1 MVGSRRR
8 VFRAG
13 NRGPGNVRRKRWA
26 VWFAWW
32 GALAAIGVAGCST
45 FAPQTAD
52 FPLAPVPRHDRPW
65 QPNLARLPEA
75 EIDGDIVTIRNVR
88 NTLYL
93 SADEYVPRYRT
104 DRYDLRQLA
113 SVDLLIC
120 PFDAAPALAH
130 TMLSFGFDDGRY
142 LALSIEARLEKGESY
157 SASIG
162 ALDQF
167 ELIYILADERDPIL
181 LRTKYRRD
189 PVYLYP
195 LNLSRDECRR
205 VFLSVLE
212 EVNHLAEVPQFY
224 HTLNNNCTTGIVA
237 HLTAARPTPAALD
250 PRLVLTGWID
260 RVLYDYGWIDQGVS
274 YEAARRAADIT
285 DRANRYADHPDFS
298 LKIRKRRPRA
308 AGSRR
313 SRSRAGGRFG
323 DGQPGKVM
331 VDQFE
336 EPGGRRGLRDG
347 TPE

>member
-1 MVGSRRR
+1 MRRN
-8 VFRAG
+8 G
-13 NRGPGNVRRKRWA
+13 WA
-26 VWFAWW
+26 VGFAWW
-32 GALAAIGVAGCST
+32 GAFAALGVAGCGT
-45 FAPQTAD
+45 FAPQSAD

-65 QPNLARLPEA
+65 QPNLARLPKA
-75 EIDGDIVTIRNVR
+75 EVDGDIVTIRNVR

-181 LRTKYRRD
+181 LRTKYRGDR
-189 PVYLYP
+189 VYLYP
-195 LNLSRDECRR
+195 LKLSREECRR

-212 EVNHLAEVPQFY
+212 EVNRLAEVPQFY

-260 RVLYDYGWIDQGVS
+260 RVLYDYGWIDYGVS

-298 LKIRKRRPRA
+298 RKIRRRTRRA
-308 AGSRR
+308 ARRRRGPSRTGPR
-313 SRSRAGGRFG
+313 L
-323 DGQPGKVM
+323 DGIQPGKVM

-336 EPGGRRGLRDG
+336 KMVRRLGLGNRA
-347 TPE
+347 PE